1 MICGTLNPTSG
12 SIQTHGRIAALL
24 ELGSGFNPEFTG
36 RENVRMSCALL
47 GLSSEETEASF
58 DDIAAFADI
67 GDFIEQP
74 VKTYSSGMFV
84 RLAFAVN
91 IMSMP
96 EIMIVDEALAVGDM
110 VFQAKCMTALT
121 RIQDRGATVL
131 FVSHDISAVKNLCSR
146 GVYLEHGSVRAIG
159 KAPDVAE
166 LYNRTMREEMNEE
179 RQEFKRASTSAE
191 SREPLLKNELVVEE
205 GGTAFKRSE
214 EFDKRVEVFRYG
226 TGGAK
231 ITYVEM
237 LGLDD
242 QPLTTIEFDQEVK
255 INIFFEGY
263 TEKEVSVYF
272 AILDEKRNPI
282 TGAGLAHIGLP
293 DFLLKSNDR
302 FMVSYRLKLP
312 LEEGNYSVM
321 AQLSQAIIPDQS
333 AEFIDVVDNAV
344 VFSVNR
350 RKNGRLWAK
359 VYLFPLCEIKR
370 AYE

>member
-1 MICGTLNPTSG
+1 M
-12 SIQTHGRIAALL
+12 
-24 ELGSGFNPEFTG
+24 
-36 RENVRMSCALL
+36 L
-47 GLSSEETEASF
+47 GLSTEEIDERF

-91 IMSMP
+91 IMSTP

-110 VFQAKCMTALT
+110 AFQAKCMTALT

-131 FVSHDISAVKNLCSR
+131 FVSHDISAVKSLCSR

-166 LYNRTMREEMNEE
+166 LYIRTMREEMNAE
-179 RQEFKRASTSAE
+179 RQEFNRASTSAE
-191 SREPLLKNELVVEE
+191 SREPLLKNGLVVEE
-205 GGTAFKRSE
+205 GGIVFKRSE
-214 EFDKRVEVFRYG
+214 EFDKRVAVFRYG
-226 TGGAK
+226 SGGAK

-293 DFLLKSNDR
+293 DFLLK
-302 FMVSYRLKLP
+302 
-312 LEEGNYSVM
+312 VM
-321 AQLSQAIIPDQS
+321 IDLWS
-333 AEFIDVVDNAV
+333 AT
-344 VFSVNR
+344 
-350 RKNGRLWAK
+350 G
-359 VYLFPLCEIKR
+359 
-370 AYE
+370 